1 MNNAKYQIHDINEKG
16 KNQSHCANIGLHLR
30 EEKEILAQRR
40 TERMVES
47 QSQKVSL
54 GTIKKK
60 KKTIN
65 DYSSNISHVT
75 YRTNTSVSVG
85 LLAFKKKETK
95 ILAQRRMERQKR
107 VELQS
112 LKSFSER

>member
-60 KKTIN
+60 KKKRSTI
-65 DYSSNISHVT
+65 IPPIFH
-75 YRTNTSVSVG
+75 TSRIEQTHLFPSVFSP
-85 LLAFKKKETK
+85 LKKRKRKFLHKEGWK
-95 ILAQRRMERQKR
+95 GRS
-107 VELQS
+107 ELNY
-112 LKSFSER
+112 KA